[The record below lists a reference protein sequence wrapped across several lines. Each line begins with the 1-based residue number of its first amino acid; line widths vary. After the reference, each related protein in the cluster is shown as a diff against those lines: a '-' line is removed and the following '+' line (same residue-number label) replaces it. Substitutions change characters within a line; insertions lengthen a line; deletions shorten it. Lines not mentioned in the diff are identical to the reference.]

1 MSGEYMPNRLTLA
14 QQWTSF
20 ELMTG
25 VVKTSG
31 IQRHEMRRAFYAGA
45 AALMDAMMIGL
56 SADAEPTEADMQYM
70 DSIADELRQFA
81 ENVSIGRA

>member
-1 MSGEYMPNRLTLA
+1 MPKRLTLA

-25 VVKTSG
+25 VANTSNL
-31 IQRHEMRRAFYAGA
+31 QRQEMRRAFYAGA

-70 DSIADELRQFA
+70 DSIANELREFG
-81 ENVSIGRA
+81 ENIATGRA

>member
-1 MSGEYMPNRLTLA
+1 MPKRLTLA

-25 VVKTSG
+25 VVNTSG

-45 AALMDAMMIGL
+45 ASLMDAMMVSL

-70 DSIADELRQFA
+70 DSIANELREFG
-81 ENVSIGRA
+81 ESIATGRA